1 MLKLLSSVRFA
12 IVMFVFVA
20 VISAAAT
27 FLDQPELFR
36 SLLFLVP
43 AGLFALSLL
52 TCTVDSLVR
61 RPRRPLT
68 GYAHDLIHIGV
79 LILIMGGA
87 LTLLVSQED
96 RITLQVGERATIRG
110 EWEIELTDSVRT
122 ETNWESTLE
131 VRREGVTVA
140 TEVLSVN
147 NPVTVGGARLLQD
160 TWRER
165 PALILENAQG
175 QRFAMLPGEGLA
187 SQDTSIM
194 LEQAEGAPL
203 GLRFARFEQ
212 SERTGDIEIERGM
225 EIAGLRVVDAEPRVQ
240 SGIQVVYDPGA
251 PVALV
256 GAIVLVAGL
265 GLYVMKKAKEE
276 SRSGGTTA

>member
-12 IVMFVFVA
+12 IVMFVAVA
-20 VISAAAT
+20 LVSAAAT
-27 FLDQPELFR
+27 FLNQPELFR
-36 SLLFLVP
+36 SVFFLLP
-43 AGLFALSLL
+43 SALFALSLL

-68 GYAHDLIHIGV
+68 GYAHDVIHVGV
-79 LILIMGGA
+79 LILILGGA
-87 LTLLVSQED
+87 LTLLLSQED
-96 RITLQVGERATIRG
+96 RVTLQVGERATVRG

-131 VRREGVTVA
+131 VRREGVSVA

-160 TWRER
+160 TWGER
-165 PALILENAQG
+165 PALILANAQG

-187 SQDTSIM
+187 SQDTSIV
-194 LEQAEGAPL
+194 LEEAEDTPL
-203 GLRFARFEQ
+203 GVRFARFEN
-212 SERTGDIEIERGM
+212 SERTGDVAIERGV
-225 EIAGLRVVDAEPRVQ
+225 EIAGLTVVGAERRVQ

-256 GAIVLVAGL
+256 GAIFLVTGL
-265 GLYVMKKAKEE
+265 GLYVMKKAREE
-276 SRSGGTTA
+276 TRREGTAE

>member
-12 IVMFVFVA
+12 IVMFVVVA
-20 VISAAAT
+20 LVSAAAT
-27 FLDQPELFR
+27 FLNQPELFR
-36 SLLFLVP
+36 SVFFLLP
-43 AGLFALSLL
+43 SGLFALSLL

-68 GYAHDLIHIGV
+68 GYAHDVIHVGV
-79 LILIMGGA
+79 LILILGGA

-96 RITLQVGERATIRG
+96 RITLQVGERATVRG
-110 EWEIELTDSVRT
+110 EWEIELSDSVRT

-131 VRREGVTVA
+131 VRREGVSVA

-160 TWRER
+160 TWGER
-165 PALILENAQG
+165 PTLILENAQG
-175 QRFAMLPGEGLA
+175 QRFTMLPGEGLA
-187 SQDTSIM
+187 SQDTSIV
-194 LEQAEGAPL
+194 LQEAEDTPL
-203 GLRFARFEQ
+203 GVRFARFEGSQ
-212 SERTGDIEIERGM
+212 RTGEVAIEQGM
-225 EIAGLRVVDAEPRVQ
+225 EIAGLTVVGVERRVQ

-256 GAIVLVAGL
+256 GAIFLATGL

-276 SRSGGTTA
+276 SRSEGTAE

>member
-12 IVMFVFVA
+12 IVMFILVA
-20 VISAAAT
+20 IISAAAT
-27 FLDQPELFR
+27 FLNQPELFR
-36 SLLFLVP
+36 SAFFLLP

-61 RPRRPLT
+61 RPRRTLT
-68 GYAHDLIHIGV
+68 GYAHDVIHVGV
-79 LILIMGGA
+79 LILILGGA

-96 RITLQVGERATIRG
+96 RITLQVGERATVRG

-122 ETNWESTLE
+122 ESNWESTLE

-160 TWRER
+160 TWGER
-165 PALILENAQG
+165 SALILENAQG
-175 QRFAMLPGEGLA
+175 QRFAMMPGEGLA
-187 SQDTSIM
+187 SQDTSIV
-194 LEQAEGAPL
+194 LEEAEDTPL
-203 GLRFARFEQ
+203 GVRFARFEN
-212 SERTGDIEIERGM
+212 SERTGDVAIERGM
-225 EIAGLRVVDAEPRVQ
+225 EIAGLTVVDSERRVQ
-240 SGIQVVYDPGA
+240 SGLQVVYDPGA

-256 GAIVLVAGL
+256 GAIFLVIGL
-265 GLYVMKKAKEE
+265 GLYVMKKVKEE
-276 SRSGGTTA
+276 SRSEGTAE

>member
-12 IVMFVFVA
+12 IVMFILVA

-27 FLDQPELFR
+27 FLNQPELFR
-36 SLLFLVP
+36 SVFFLLP

-68 GYAHDLIHIGV
+68 GYAHDVIHVGV
-79 LILIMGGA
+79 LILILGGA

-96 RITLQVGERATIRG
+96 RITLQVGERATVRG

-160 TWRER
+160 TWGER

-175 QRFAMLPGEGLA
+175 QRFAMMPGEGLA
-187 SQDTSIM
+187 SQDTSIV
-194 LEQAEGAPL
+194 LEEAENTPL
-203 GLRFARFEQ
+203 GLRFARFEDSQ
-212 SERTGDIEIERGM
+212 RTGDVALEPGM
-225 EIAGLRVVDAEPRVQ
+225 EIAGLTVVGADRRVQ

-256 GAIVLVAGL
+256 GAIFLVAGL
-265 GLYVMKKAKEE
+265 GLYVMKKTKEE
-276 SRSGGTTA
+276 ARSGGTAA